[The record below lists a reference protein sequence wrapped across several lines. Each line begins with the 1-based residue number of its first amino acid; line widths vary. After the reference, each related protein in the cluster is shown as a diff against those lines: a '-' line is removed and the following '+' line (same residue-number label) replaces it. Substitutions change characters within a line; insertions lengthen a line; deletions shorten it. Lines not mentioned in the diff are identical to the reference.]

1 MALLL
6 QPGDPLPALHLKTGK
21 LDVKAH
27 AGHYWVVATGPQ
39 RALEQLHGTDLP
51 LVKAQDAVAAQRL
64 GADFHAGE
72 PQPLLVLL
80 DPAGT
85 VVHSWADAPLAEL
98 LARAELQAAA
108 LAGR

>member
-6 QPGDPLPALHLKTGK
+6 RPGDPLPALLLRSGK

-27 AGHYWVVATGPQ
+27 AGHYWAIATGPQ
-39 RALEQLHGTDLP
+39 AALTHLQSDELP
-51 LVKAQDAVAAQRL
+51 LIKAQDSVAAQRL

-72 PQPLLVLL
+72 PQSLLVLL

-85 VVHSWADAPLAEL
+85 VVHSWADAPLPEL
-98 LARAELQAAA
+98 LERARQKAAE